1 MAKQSYFDDT
11 GKYFVGMDGCWM
23 ILEESI
29 KWQDITPG
37 RKLKTPETPEH
48 FDDLMSSPIIIE
60 DNQVSSS
67 FESLDGETTPGSG
80 SVSSPRKRPAG
91 TKLAKRNKLKNKVQE
106 VDNARHINLLET
118 LNKTMADNSARRIEL
133 EERKVASLERQTACE
148 EKETE
153 RKDREM
159 EERIMSMDLS
169 AIRDP
174 DMKAYYQ
181 LRRTAIME
189 KWSKLSSTTYYGDLP
204 EY

>member
-1 MAKQSYFDDT
+1 
-11 GKYFVGMDGCWM
+11 
-23 ILEESI
+23 
-29 KWQDITPG
+29 
-37 RKLKTPETPEH
+37 
-48 FDDLMSSPIIIE
+48 MSSPIIIE
-60 DNQVSSS
+60 DNQVPSS

-91 TKLAKRNKLKNKVQE
+91 TKLAKCNKLKNKVQE

-159 EERIMSMDLS
+159 EERIMSMDLY